1 MSVPALSQLHQ
12 GLRVNIVLKADQ
24 RTGRLTSGQI
34 ADFLTRGDHPRGV
47 KVRLADGQIGRV
59 QSVSPFLSHGNSNST
74 MTESR
79 PTGQSNT
86 TPFAPQTSHNRH
98 SKIQEDFR
106 NDPTPADTRSLED
119 YIKKPTQKK
128 KARKNAKA
136 GDSDLLATA
145 PSEGQE
151 EQPIDMQHKLEKDF
165 PTLDAALVA
174 AIIADHPGDIDS
186 AKEVLK
192 DLEGG

>member
-59 QSVSPFLSHGNSNST
+59 QSVSPFLSHGNSTAT

-79 PTGQSNT
+79 PAGQSNT
-86 TPFAPQTSHNRH
+86 TPFAPQTSHNRQF
-98 SKIQEDFR
+98 KIQEDFR

-128 KARKNAKA
+128 KGRKNAKA
-136 GDSDLLATA
+136 EGSDLPATA
-145 PSEGQE
+145 SSEVQE
-151 EQPIDMQHKLEKDF
+151 EQPMDKQHQLEKEF
-165 PTLDAALVA
+165 PTLDAALIA
-174 AIIADHPGDIDS
+174 AMIADHLGDTDS
-186 AKEVLK
+186 AKKVLQ
-192 DLEGG
+192 DLAGG